1 MFPNAYQ
8 GRVGFLGGTV
18 AQIKVNE
25 AERELAVTVASKE
38 CPAEDVRFA
47 AYLYMD
53 RADPLIEPTTGGL
66 RVRLRYRAPVAAGRL
81 REEGKAF
88 VEELRQQR
96 FQGELLARNG
106 SLHEYVVRQALS
118 GAGQAEPAEEG
129 AEPELSAEEEKEL
142 DRLIAEVEELVEKEA
157 KGKPKQA
164 EDPLGIRATWEE
176 AHGEK

>member
-1 MFPNAYQ
+1 
-8 GRVGFLGGTV
+8 V

-25 AERELAVTVASKE
+25 AAGELTVTVASKE
-38 CPAEDVRFA
+38 CSAEDVRFA

-53 RADPLIEPTTGGL
+53 RADPLIEPVKGGL
-66 RVRLRYRAPVAAGRL
+66 CVRLRYREPVAAARL
-81 REEGKAF
+81 RKEGESF

-96 FQGELLARNG
+96 FQGELLERNA

-118 GAGQAEPAEEG
+118 GTEQAAPSGGG
-129 AEPELSAEEEKEL
+129 AEPELSEDEEKEL

-157 KGKPKQA
+157 KGKSKRA